1 MAKKNKFNVEEV
13 CMVLV
18 LVGALNWGL
27 SAFGFNLVDMLLGAV
42 AGGFLAQVVY
52 VAVALSGV
60 YLAYERYLA
69 K

>member
-1 MAKKNKFNVEEV
+1 MAKKRDNVEEV
-13 CMVLV
+13 CMALV

-42 AGGFLAQVVY
+42 AGGVLAKAVY
-52 VAVALSGV
+52 VVVALSGV
-60 YLAYERYLA
+60 YLAYNRYLA

>member
-1 MAKKNKFNVEEV
+1 MAKKNNFNVEEV

-42 AGGFLAQVVY
+42 AGGVLAQVVY